1 MCREDIRLCQQHN
14 TVYTY
19 TIFKPCDP
27 TVYAQLQTRHFAL
40 LLLVIYEILVV
51 RKKSKLDFEVQ
62 FRQGERVRV

>member
-27 TVYAQLQTRHFAL
+27 TVYAQLQTRHFAPRPL
-40 LLLVIYEILVV
+40 LVVIYEILVH
-51 RKKSKLDFEVQ
+51 KKGKLDLEVQ
-62 FRQGERVRV
+62 LRQGE